1 MFIIELVHI
10 DVKPRARLDSGAT
23 GGSIEMSDAMLAA
36 GDGLRTR
43 NKLEKLRR
51 IKEAAQALFVAKG
64 FDDTTMREIALRAG
78 VGLGTIFLY
87 AKNKRDLL
95 FLTINEPLE
104 AVTEAAEEAV
114 DPQVPLVDNLLAVT
128 RLHYRF
134 FGRQPALS
142 RLVLREM
149 PFYDAGAQAAPFH
162 KTRERLIR
170 LLGRTIELAIA
181 NGEIAPQEPPL
192 FAGWI
197 VFCVFQVELRRWL
210 ADDALHVRAGV
221 RELERALRLVIAG
234 FGTAPRAPV
243 RERPNAGPRRRKA

>member
-1 MFIIELVHI
+1 M
-10 DVKPRARLDSGAT
+10 T
-23 GGSIEMSDAMLAA
+23 DAMLAA

-87 AKNKRDLL
+87 ARNKRDLL

-104 AVTEAAEEAV
+104 AVTRAAEDAV
-114 DPQVPLVDNLLAVT
+114 DPQASLLDNLLAVF

-142 RLVLREM
+142 RFALREM
-149 PFYDAGAQAAPFH
+149 NFYDAGSQAPPFH
-162 KTRERLIR
+162 KTRERLLR
-170 LLGRTIELAIA
+170 LLGRTIAIAIA
-181 NGEIAPQEPPL
+181 NGEIAPSEPPL

-210 ADDALHVRAGV
+210 AGDALHARAGL

-234 FGTAPRAPV
+234 FGRAPATRMNGKSV
-243 RERPNAGPRRRKA
+243 SRARRRRP